1 MTSTPD
7 LITAIADITDSQN
20 FPNRRSNFVAQDA
33 TRVLCWKILRKDPDE
48 YEDHT
53 GALISETENEYTIH
67 EDGHML
73 PTFYPKRTPNGVTL
87 YRMQTI
93 RNTTK

>member
-1 MTSTPD
+1 MFDPMP
-7 LITAIADITDSQN
+7 AINSIL
-20 FPNRRSNFVAQDA
+20 FPQEFDCCQPV
-33 TRVLCWKILRKDPDE
+33 RVLVWKIISKDPDE

-93 RNTTK
+93 RTTRKTST